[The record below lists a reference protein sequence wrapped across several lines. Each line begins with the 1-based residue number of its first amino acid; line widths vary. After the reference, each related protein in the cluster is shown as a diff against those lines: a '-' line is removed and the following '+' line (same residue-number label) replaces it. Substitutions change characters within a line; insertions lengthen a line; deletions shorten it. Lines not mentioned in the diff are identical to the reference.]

1 MRLKLEI
8 SPQLIG
14 RFEVMLNKQLGK
26 RLIKFD
32 INDLGSQ
39 YQFEFTDP
47 INNGRWHFELEKEC
61 NAGAISFSRNNKWY
75 TLHCST
81 QELHLPIHY
90 IKDIRIF
97 CQQIGRIKEMQI
109 DYVNSK

>member
-14 RFEVMLNKQLGK
+14 RFEGMLTRQLGN
-26 RLIKFD
+26 RLLKVD

-47 INNGRWHFELEKEC
+47 ANNGRWHFELDKEC
-61 NAGAISFSRNNKWY
+61 NAGAWY
-75 TLHCST
+75 TLRCST
-81 QELHLPIHY
+81 QELYLPIHY

-97 CQQIGRIKEMQI
+97 CQQIARVREMQI

>member
-8 SPQLIG
+8 SPDLVSK
-14 RFEVMLNKQLGK
+14 FEVMLTKQLGK
-26 RLIKFD
+26 RLLKVD

-47 INNGRWHFELEKEC
+47 ANNGRCHFELDKEC
-61 NAGAISFSRNNKWY
+61 HDGAWY
-75 TLHCST
+75 TLRCST
-81 QELHLPIHY
+81 QELHLPIHC

-97 CQQIGRIKEMQI
+97 CQQIARVREMQI
-109 DYVNSK
+109 DYVNKL

>member
-14 RFEVMLNKQLGK
+14 RFEVMLTRQLGN
-26 RLIKFD
+26 RLLKVD

-47 INNGRWHFELEKEC
+47 ANNGRWHFELDKEC
-61 NAGAISFSRNNKWY
+61 NAGAWY
-75 TLHCST
+75 TLRCSN
-81 QELHLPIHY
+81 QELYLPIHY

-97 CQQIGRIKEMQI
+97 CQQIARVREMQI

>member
-1 MRLKLEI
+1 MKLKLQI
-8 SPQLIG
+8 SPNMIYK
-14 RFEVMLNKQLGK
+14 FEEMLVKQLGK

-47 INNGRWHFELEKEC
+47 INNGRWHFELDKEC
-61 NAGAISFSRNNKWY
+61 NAGAWY

-81 QELHLPIHY
+81 RELHLPIHY

-97 CQQIGRIKEMQI
+97 CQQIVRIKEMQT

>member
-1 MRLKLEI
+1 MRLKFEI
-8 SPQLIG
+8 SPKMVYK
-14 RFEVMLNKQLGK
+14 FEEILAKQLGVN
-26 RLIKFD
+26 IHGTD

-39 YQFEFTDP
+39 YQFEFRVDGG
-47 INNGRWHFELEKEC
+47 NWYFELDKEC
-61 NAGAISFSRNNKWY
+61 NANAWY
-75 TLHCST
+75 ALHCST

-97 CQQIGRIKEMQI
+97 CQQIARIKQMQT

>member
-1 MRLKLEI
+1 MRLKFEI

-14 RFEVMLNKQLGK
+14 RFEVMLNKQLDK

-47 INNGRWHFELEKEC
+47 VNNGRWHFELDKEC
-61 NAGAISFSRNNKWY
+61 HDGAWY
-75 TLHCST
+75 TLRCSN
-81 QELHLPIHY
+81 QELHLPIHS
-90 IKDIRIF
+90 IKDLKVF
-97 CQQIGRIKEMQI
+97 CLQIARIKQMQLE
-109 DYVNSK
+109 YVNKL

>member
-47 INNGRWHFELEKEC
+47 MNNGRWHFELDKEC
-61 NAGAISFSRNNKWY
+61 HGGAWY
-75 TLHCST
+75 KLRCST
-81 QELHLPIHY
+81 QEFDLPIFH
-90 IKDIRIF
+90 IKDLKLF
-97 CQQIGRIKEMQI
+97 CKQIARIKQMQI
-109 DYVNSK
+109 EYVNKT

>member
-47 INNGRWHFELEKEC
+47 INNGRWHFELDKEC
-61 NAGAISFSRNNKWY
+61 NAGAWY

-97 CQQIGRIKEMQI
+97 CQQIGRIQQMQN
-109 DYVNSK
+109 DFLASKYNHT

>member
-8 SPQLIG
+8 SPDLVSK
-14 RFEVMLNKQLGK
+14 FEGMLTRQLGN
-26 RLIKFD
+26 RLLKVD

-47 INNGRWHFELEKEC
+47 MNNGRWHFELDK
-61 NAGAISFSRNNKWY
+61 NPNGVYYK
-75 TLHCST
+75 LHCST
-81 QELHLPIHY
+81 QELDLPSFH
-90 IKDIRIF
+90 IKDLKFF
-97 CQQIGRIKEMQI
+97 CKQIARIKQMQT

>member
-8 SPQLIG
+8 SPDLVSK
-14 RFEVMLNKQLGK
+14 FEVMLTKQLGK
-26 RLIKFD
+26 RLLKVD

-39 YQFEFTDP
+39 YQFEFNDP
-47 INNGRWHFELEKEC
+47 TNNGRWHFELDKEC
-61 NAGAISFSRNNKWY
+61 NAGAWY
-75 TLHCST
+75 TLRCST

-97 CQQIGRIKEMQI
+97 CQQIARVREMQI
-109 DYVNSK
+109 EYVNKL

>member
-47 INNGRWHFELEKEC
+47 VNNGRWHFELDKEC
-61 NAGAISFSRNNKWY
+61 HDGAWY
-75 TLHCST
+75 TLRCSN
-81 QELHLPIHY
+81 QELHLPIHC

-97 CQQIGRIKEMQI
+97 CQQIARVREMQI
-109 DYVNSK
+109 EYVNKL

>member
-8 SPQLIG
+8 SPDLVSK
-14 RFEVMLNKQLGK
+14 FEGTLTKQLGK
-26 RLIKFD
+26 RLLKVD

-39 YQFEFTDP
+39 YQFEFNDP
-47 INNGRWHFELEKEC
+47 VNNGRWHFELDKEC
-61 NAGAISFSRNNKWY
+61 HDGAWY
-75 TLHCST
+75 TLRCST

-97 CQQIGRIKEMQI
+97 CQQIARVREMQI
-109 DYVNSK
+109 QYVNSK

>member
-8 SPQLIG
+8 SPDLVSK
-14 RFEVMLNKQLGK
+14 FEGMLTKQLGK
-26 RLIKFD
+26 RLLKVD

-39 YQFEFTDP
+39 YQFEFNDP
-47 INNGRWHFELEKEC
+47 TNNGRWHFELDKEC
-61 NAGAISFSRNNKWY
+61 HGGAWY
-75 TLHCST
+75 TLRCSN

-97 CQQIGRIKEMQI
+97 CQQIARVRDMQI
-109 DYVNSK
+109 EYVNKI

>member
-8 SPQLIG
+8 SPDLVSK
-14 RFEVMLNKQLGK
+14 FEGMLTKQLGK
-26 RLIKFD
+26 RLLKVD

-47 INNGRWHFELEKEC
+47 VNNGRWHFELDKEC
-61 NAGAISFSRNNKWY
+61 NAGAWY
-75 TLHCST
+75 TLRCST
-81 QELHLPIHY
+81 QELYLPIHY

-97 CQQIGRIKEMQI
+97 CQQIMRIKEMQT

>member
-8 SPQLIG
+8 SPDLVSK
-14 RFEVMLNKQLGK
+14 FEGMLTKQLGK
-26 RLIKFD
+26 RLLKVD

-47 INNGRWHFELEKEC
+47 VNNGRWHFELDKRC
-61 NAGAISFSRNNKWY
+61 HGGAWY
-75 TLHCST
+75 TLRCST

-97 CQQIGRIKEMQI
+97 CQQIGRLKEMQI
-109 DYVNSK
+109 QYVNSK

>member
-1 MRLKLEI
+1 MRLKFEI

-39 YQFEFTDP
+39 YQFEFNDP
-47 INNGRWHFELEKEC
+47 ANNGRWHFELDKEC
-61 NAGAISFSRNNKWY
+61 HDGAWY
-75 TLHCST
+75 TLRCSN
-81 QELHLPIHY
+81 QELHLPIHC

-97 CQQIGRIKEMQI
+97 CQQIARVREMQI
-109 DYVNSK
+109 EYVNKT